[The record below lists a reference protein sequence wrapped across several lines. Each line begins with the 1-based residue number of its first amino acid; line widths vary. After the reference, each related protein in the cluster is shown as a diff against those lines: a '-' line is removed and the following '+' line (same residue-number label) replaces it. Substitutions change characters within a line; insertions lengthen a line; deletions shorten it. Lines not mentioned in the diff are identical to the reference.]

1 MEILPLGDSAL
12 LLRLVENFDENP
24 DEALNK
30 VLTAKRQLE
39 AAELPGAIEFTP
51 AYTSVAFFYDP
62 IRVVEAGAPRDNVLP
77 WLEQCIHNALGSPLK
92 DTARAAKRANT
103 IEVPV
108 CYENEFALDLDDV
121 AQRAG
126 ISAQEVVD
134 LHSNAEYRVHCVGF
148 TPGFPYLGG
157 LPAKLATPRKEV
169 PRKEIPA
176 GSVAIGGSQTGIYPT
191 KSPGGWHVIGR
202 TPLRLFD
209 VANNPPA
216 RFSAGDRVRFRPIT
230 REQFEKSTS

>member
-24 DEALNK
+24 EEALNK

-62 IRVVEAGAPRDNVLP
+62 IRVVEAGAPRDSVLP
-77 WLEQCIHNALGSPLK
+77 WLKQRIQDALRFSSKNA
-92 DTARAAKRANT
+92 AATTKRTNL

-108 CYENEFALDLDDV
+108 CYDKEFALDLDDV

-126 ISAQEVVD
+126 VSAQEVVD
-134 LHSNAEYRVHCVGF
+134 LHSGAEYRVHCVGF

-169 PRKEIPA
+169 PLKEIPA

-216 RFSAGDRVRFRPIT
+216 RFSAGDRVHFRPIT
-230 REQFEKSTS
+230 REQFEKFTS